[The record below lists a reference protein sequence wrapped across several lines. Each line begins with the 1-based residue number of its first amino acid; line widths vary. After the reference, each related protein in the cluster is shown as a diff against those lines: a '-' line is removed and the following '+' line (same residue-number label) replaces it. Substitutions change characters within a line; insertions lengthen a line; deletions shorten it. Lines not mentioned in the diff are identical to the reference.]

1 MCVHT
6 WFRKCRSW
14 LMMIMVASYAFNVR
28 SSQPIEWMS
37 RLFVG
42 SSSSSTSGRE
52 NSACASS
59 TRSFSPGGTSRI
71 GSVVLRLVDAGVDQD
86 RARAR
91 LGRVAVVLGELAL
104 EFGGAHVVGVG
115 GVRIRIDAVALVHR
129 LPELDVTLHHH
140 VEHALVLVGELVLV
154 QLAEAQPGLQHDL
167 ARRSAPVRRPGSSS
181 ASTCRSRW
189 RR

>member
-14 LMMIMVASYAFNVR
+14 LMMIIVASYALSVL

-59 TRSFSPGGTSRI
+59 TRSFRPGGTSRI
-71 GSVVLRLVDAGVDQD
+71 GRSCFDSSMPASIRIAP
-86 RARAR
+86 ARAS
-91 LGRVAVVLGELAL
+91 AV
-104 EFGGAHVVGVG
+104 
-115 GVRIRIDAVALVHR
+115 
-129 LPELDVTLHHH
+129 
-140 VEHALVLVGELVLV
+140 
-154 QLAEAQPGLQHDL
+154 
-167 ARRSAPVRRPGSSS
+167 
-181 ASTCRSRW
+181 
-189 RR
+189 